1 MRRSLVAIAL
11 FASLLSGCTEPEA
24 DVQALAQEP
33 LPFDS
38 RPLAQAV
45 ANATDDAPAAPALTR
60 DDWLVLPLQ
69 ATASGTV
76 AGYRF
81 PVPEGALVPAW
92 YDEDQKE
99 LALEF
104 AIIGDGDVQ
113 ILHVLVG
120 QEGAVLAESTGF
132 ADAAMG
138 GAGVNEK
145 SFSSLSGDFLFV
157 EAKEGKE
164 AFVVV
169 GALGS
174 GDATIGVRFLRE
186 DPFAAAMDGRDFEF
200 PAADGKQF
208 LEKVGDR
215 QGTYVTPVAQADG
228 LHVGLLYEHYSFVLP
243 SWTQVIVGEIEVEQP
258 LPATPVQPV
267 TLIDAAAG
275 SGPGYASGTIWT
287 WTEAHTGFIDARIS
301 TPDGKT
307 TATSGPIV
315 PDPIVQSTVVLA
327 SGEGDKD
334 GALSFSMQAA
344 GTPVEFPQL
353 IVVAYVGFDA
363 TLSTLAGEAVEARS
377 TSHDAIPLV
386 AGGHAYLRGPAGT
399 TSLRLPA

>member
-45 ANATDDAPAAPALTR
+45 ANATAAPVEPALTR

-120 QEGAVLAESTGF
+120 QAGEVLAESTGF

-138 GAGVNEK
+138 GASVNEK

-157 EAKEGKE
+157 EAAEGKE

-174 GDATIGVRFLRE
+174 GDATVGVRFLRE
-186 DPFAAAMDGRDFEF
+186 DPFAAVQAGRDFEF
-200 PAADGKQF
+200 PARDGKEF
-208 LEKVGDR
+208 LEKIGDR

-228 LHVGLLYEHYSFVLP
+228 LHVGLLYDHHSLVLP
-243 SWTQVIVGEIEVEQP
+243 SWSQVIVGEIEVEQP
-258 LPATPVQPV
+258 IPAAPVQPV
-267 TLIDAAAG
+267 TLVSATAG
-275 SGPGYASGTIWT
+275 SGPGYASGTMWVWT
-287 WTEAHTGFIDARIS
+287 GVHAGTIDAQMR
-301 TPDGKT
+301 TPDGKAT
-307 TATSGPIV
+307 TSSGPIV
-315 PDPIVQSTVVLA
+315 PDPIVQSTIVLA
-327 SGEGDKD
+327 SGEGDGD

-344 GTPVEFPQL
+344 GVSPEFPEL

-363 TLSTLAGEAVEARS
+363 TLSALAGEPVAARS
-377 TSHDAIPLV
+377 MAFDSVPLV